1 MARAALKAKRRVV
14 RRETRGRRRAPAPAD
29 TRARLLAAGLA
40 LAQSGGLRRLTVRGL
55 AAAADVNLGTFV
67 YHFGTRDAFVG
78 ELIEHWYAPF
88 YARLQTTVDRND
100 APLARLRALLVELA
114 GFLIDNRVFLTH
126 VILDAAAGEAGA
138 RAFTQSLAGRHPAL
152 VLQAIGE
159 AQQAG
164 ALAAGNPLHQMMFF
178 FASLGAPIL
187 VLGGLAASG
196 LFDKSLAA
204 RVLPIVLDR
213 VAAETRIDW
222 ALRGLASAPERT
234 RKVR

>member
-1 MARAALKAKRRVV
+1 MARVARKARRPAT
-14 RRETRGRRRAPAPAD
+14 RRTTSGRRRAAAPAD
-29 TRARLLAAGLA
+29 GRARLFTAGLA

-55 AAAADVNLGTFV
+55 AAAAGVNLGSFV

-88 YARLQTTVDRND
+88 YERLQTTVDRND
-100 APLARLRALLVELA
+100 APLERLRALLIELA

-152 VLQAIGE
+152 VLHAIGE
-159 AQQAG
+159 AQQTG
-164 ALAAGNPLHQMMFF
+164 ALATGNPLHQMMFF

-187 VLGGLAASG
+187 VLGGLASSG
-196 LFDKSLAA
+196 LFDKALAA
-204 RVLPIVLDR
+204 LILPIVLDR
-213 VAAETRIDW
+213 AAAETRIDW
-222 ALRGLASAPERT
+222 ALRGLAPMPQST
-234 RKVR
+234 RNVR